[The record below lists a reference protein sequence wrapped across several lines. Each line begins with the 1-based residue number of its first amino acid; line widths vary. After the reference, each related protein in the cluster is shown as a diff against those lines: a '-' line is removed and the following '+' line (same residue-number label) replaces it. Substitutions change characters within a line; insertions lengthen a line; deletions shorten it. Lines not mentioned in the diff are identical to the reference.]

1 MYYNSLGRNLGHN
14 NYTVDILA
22 RIVYKE
28 VMNDKSK
35 VLIDMP
41 FSVDSAWSGQKPMA
55 TKASY

>member
-55 TKASY
+55 TKAPY